1 MNILNLMFEILINIK
16 HAHLMTTSNT
26 EHVATD
32 KLYDSYSKLYDKF
45 LEVYI
50 GKYGREKLKP
60 IGKSSMVNMNA
71 YNGDI
76 KTYLQSVTKRMD
88 TILSKQDSEIQNI
101 VDDIKN
107 TFYHSIY
114 MLSLQ

>member
-1 MNILNLMFEILINIK
+1 
-16 HAHLMTTSNT
+16 MTTSNA

-32 KLYDSYSKLYDKF
+32 KLYDSFTKLYDKL

-50 GKYGREKLKP
+50 GKYGREKIKVT
-60 IGKSSMVNMNA
+60 GKSSMVNINA

-76 KTYLQSVTKRMD
+76 KSYLQLVIKKMD
-88 TILSKQDSEIQNI
+88 TIVSKQDSEIQNI
-101 VDDIKN
+101 IDDIKN
-107 TFYHSIY
+107 TIYHSIY